1 MGTLNKIIY
10 SVMLGISLFS
20 ITFNIITHNY
30 HYAMASFTTLCWVG
44 VAWTN
49 EKRCINL
56 KKQIDD
62 LNGTN

>member
-10 SVMLGISLFS
+10 SAMLGISLFS

-49 EKRCINL
+49 EKRCI
-56 KKQIDD
+56 
-62 LNGTN
+62 